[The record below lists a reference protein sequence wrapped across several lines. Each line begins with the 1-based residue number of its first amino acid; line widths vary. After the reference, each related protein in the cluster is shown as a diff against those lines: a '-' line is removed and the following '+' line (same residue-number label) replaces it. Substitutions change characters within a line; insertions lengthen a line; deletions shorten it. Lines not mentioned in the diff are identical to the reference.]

1 MIIMIEETHT
11 LWYPFSLPFKG
22 IQELLS
28 CFHIIFELI
37 SIILDVYFL
46 FSDLEGLRIWNG
58 F

>member
-1 MIIMIEETHT
+1 MIEETHT